1 METTSP
7 VADYVHALVSHFSI
21 EDIWLLEAGQA
32 PECYLDKTYNLI
44 VITRGTAEPHKVE
57 EAARTMLKEQFGNAD
72 VDIYV
77 FPLDAIMRIPRP
89 LLIKMALQSGEN
101 IYCG

>member
-1 METTSP
+1 METIPS
-7 VADYVHALVSHFSI
+7 VAKYVDALVSELPI
-21 EDIWLLEAGQA
+21 EDIWLLEAGRA
-32 PECYLDKTYNLI
+32 PECYLEKTHNLI
-44 VITRGTAEPHKVE
+44 IITRGSAEPHKI
-57 EAARTMLKEQFGNAD
+57 EAEARALLKAKFGEAD
-72 VDIYV
+72 VDAYA